1 LSFKSQLPYN
11 GKEHKFFIG
20 GHNEEIPNWIT
31 DNRCTRDWRILC
43 LYDLFS
49 KEETPKQETR
59 KTTIKKVKEPEKS
72 GETIKASDYS
82 DSDNWLAKP
91 SEITSQADVF
101 MLYPTAYAQKDKNSS
116 PVAKI
121 DDATMRAGAQVF
133 LATQGSAFDTSGNI
147 YAPYY
152 RQLDANWLYSK
163 SKAEQNEYVDGVPK
177 ADVYAA
183 FDYYIKHE
191 NNNRPFILVGHSQG
205 ARMIKAIMYD
215 YFKNNPGVSDR
226 MIAAYVL
233 GQSVTQQEMN
243 DNPQVKFATGPD
255 DTGVVVSYNTVSPDF
270 TGELPTWDEG
280 ALAINPIN
288 WRTDGTPATAAENL
302 GSYVRNDNG
311 DYTKVMNLADA
322 TVDGTRGLVVSS
334 TVDKAK
340 YEMPESTRKLY
351 PAGSYLNNDISFY
364 YYNLQQNAE
373 NREAQYFATHPQQ
386 TTDTAQ
392 TDQSVTDQN
401 QQTVQ

>member
-1 LSFKSQLPYN
+1 MK
-11 GKEHKFFIG
+11 KFIIG
-20 GHNEEIPNWIT
+20 LLVVAVLGVGGYYAYTTFFTSEEA
-31 DNRCTRDWRILC
+31 
-43 LYDLFS
+43 
-49 KEETPKQETR
+49 PKQETR
-59 KTTIKKVKEPEKS
+59 KTTIKKAKEPEKA

-82 DSDNWLAKP
+82 NADNWLAKP
-91 SEITSQADVF
+91 TEITSQADVF
-101 MLYPTAYAQKDKNSS
+101 MLYPTAYAQKNENSS

-121 DDATMRAGAQVF
+121 DNATMRAGAQVF

-152 RQLDANWLYSK
+152 RQLDAKWLLTK
-163 SKAEQNEYVDGVPK
+163 SKEEQAQYTDGIPK
-177 ADVYAA
+177 ADVIAA

-205 ARMIKAIMYD
+205 ARMLKAIMYD

-255 DTGVVVSYNTVSPDF
+255 DTGVVVSYNTVAPDF
-270 TGELPTWDEG
+270 TGTLPTWDEG

-311 DYTKVMNLADA
+311 DYTKVMNFADA
-322 TVDGTRGLVVSS
+322 TLDPTRGLVVSS
-334 TVDKAK
+334 SVDKAK
-340 YEMPESTRKLY
+340 YEMPESTRKIF
-351 PAGSYLNNDISFY
+351 PAGSFHNNDISFY

-373 NREAQYFATHPQQ
+373 NREAQYFATHPQGTQ
-386 TTDTAQ
+386 TTDANQQPAQ
-392 TDQSVTDQN
+392 AVDPN

>member
-1 LSFKSQLPYN
+1 MK
-11 GKEHKFFIG
+11 KFLIG
-20 GHNEEIPNWIT
+20 LVIIAVLGT
-31 DNRCTRDWRILC
+31 GGYYVYTTF
-43 LYDLFS
+43 FS
-49 KEETPKQETR
+49 KEDTPKQETR
-59 KTTIKKVKEPEKS
+59 KTTIKKAKEPEKS

-82 DSDNWLAKP
+82 DSGNWLAKP
-91 SEITSQADVF
+91 TEITSQADVF

-121 DDATMRAGAQVF
+121 DNATMRAGAQVF

-147 YAPYY
+147 FAPYY

-163 SKAEQNEYVDGVPK
+163 SKAEQNEYVDGIPK

-288 WRTDGTPATAAENL
+288 WKTDGTPATAAENL
-302 GSYVRNDNG
+302 GSYVRNDSG
-311 DYTKVMNLADA
+311 DYSKEMNLADA

-373 NREAQYFATHPQQ
+373 NREAQYFATHPQPAA
-386 TTDTAQ
+386 DP
-392 TDQSVTDQN
+392 N
-401 QQTVQ
+401 QQSTQTSDAAQQPAQ

>member
-1 LSFKSQLPYN
+1 MK
-11 GKEHKFFIG
+11 KFIIG
-20 GHNEEIPNWIT
+20 
-31 DNRCTRDWRILC
+31 ILVVAV
-43 LYDLFS
+43 LGVGGYYAYTTFFTSD
-49 KEETPKQETR
+49 EAPKQETS
-59 KTTIKKVKEPEKS
+59 KSTTKEEKKVKEPKKA
-72 GETIKASDYS
+72 GETIKGSDYS
-82 DSDNWLAKP
+82 NADNWLSKP
-91 SEITSQADVF
+91 TEITSQADVF
-101 MLYPTAYAQKDKNSS
+101 MLYPTAYAQKDENSS

-163 SKAEQNEYVDGVPK
+163 SKTEQNEYVDGVPK

-205 ARMIKAIMYD
+205 ARMIKAILYD

-255 DTGVVVSYNTVSPDF
+255 DTGVVVSYNTVAPDF

-288 WRTDGTPATAAENL
+288 WTTDGTPATAAENL
-302 GSYVRNDNG
+302 GSYVRNENG

-351 PAGSYLNNDISFY
+351 PAGSFLNNDISFY

-373 NREAQYFATHPQQ
+373 NRESQYFATHPDQAAQ
-386 TTDTAQ
+386 TTDPNQSAQ
-392 TDQSVTDQN
+392 QDTQTVDPN
-401 QQTVQ
+401 QQQPAQ

>member
-1 LSFKSQLPYN
+1 MK
-11 GKEHKFFIG
+11 KFLIG
-20 GHNEEIPNWIT
+20 LIIIAVLGAGGYYAYT
-31 DNRCTRDWRILC
+31 TF
-43 LYDLFS
+43 FS
-49 KEETPKQETR
+49 KEDTTTTQETR
-59 KTTIKKVKEPEKS
+59 NTTVKKPKEPEKA

-82 DSDNWLAKP
+82 DADNWLAKP
-91 SEITSQADVF
+91 TDITSQADVF
-101 MLYPTAYAQKDKNSS
+101 MLYPTAYAQKNENSS

-121 DDATMRAGAQVF
+121 SDATMRAGAQVF
-133 LATQGSAFDTSGNI
+133 LAAQGSAFDTSGNI
-147 YAPYY
+147 FAPYY

-163 SKAEQNEYVDGVPK
+163 SKAEQNEYVDGIPK

-233 GQSVTQQEMN
+233 GQSVTQTEMN

-270 TGELPTWDEG
+270 TGDLPTWDEG

-288 WRTDGTPATAAENL
+288 WRTDGTPATAEENL
-302 GSYVRNDNG
+302 GSYIRNENG

-351 PAGSYLNNDISFY
+351 PSGSYLNNDISFY

-373 NREAQYFATHPQQ
+373 NREAQYFAAHPEQA
-386 TTDTAQ
+386 TETSAA
-392 TDQSVTDQN
+392 DQSVQQDSQVVTPN
-401 QQTVQ
+401 QPAQ

>member
-1 LSFKSQLPYN
+1 MK
-11 GKEHKFFIG
+11 KFIIG
-20 GHNEEIPNWIT
+20 LLVVAVLGVGGYYAYTTFFTSEEA
-31 DNRCTRDWRILC
+31 
-43 LYDLFS
+43 
-49 KEETPKQETR
+49 PKQETR
-59 KTTIKKVKEPEKS
+59 KTTIKKAKEPEKA
-72 GETIKASDYS
+72 GEAIKASDYS
-82 DSDNWLAKP
+82 NTDNWLAKP
-91 SEITSQADVF
+91 TEITSQADVF
-101 MLYPTAYAQKDKNSS
+101 MLYPTAYAQKNENSS

-121 DDATMRAGAQVF
+121 DNPTMRAGAQVF
-133 LATQGSAFDTSGNI
+133 LATQGSAFDTSGNV

-152 RQLDANWLYSK
+152 RQLDAKWLLTK
-163 SKAEQNEYVDGVPK
+163 SKEEQAQYTDGVPK
-177 ADVYAA
+177 ADVMAA

-205 ARMIKAIMYD
+205 ARMLKAIMYD

-255 DTGVVVSYNTVSPDF
+255 DTGVVISYNTVAPDF
-270 TGELPTWDEG
+270 TGTLPTWDEG

-288 WRTDGTPATAAENL
+288 WRTDGTPATAEENL

-311 DYTKVMNLADA
+311 DYSKVMNLADA

-340 YEMPESTRKLY
+340 YEMPESTRKIF
-351 PAGSYLNNDISFY
+351 PAGSFHNNDISFY

-373 NREAQYFATHPQQ
+373 NREAQYFAMHPQGTQ
-386 TTDTAQ
+386 TTDPNQQPAQ
-392 TDQSVTDQN
+392 QEPQAIDPN
-401 QQTVQ
+401 HQTVQ

>member
-1 LSFKSQLPYN
+1 MK
-11 GKEHKFFIG
+11 KFIIG
-20 GHNEEIPNWIT
+20 
-31 DNRCTRDWRILC
+31 ILVVAV
-43 LYDLFS
+43 LGVGGYYAYTTFFTSD
-49 KEETPKQETR
+49 EAPKQETR
-59 KTTIKKVKEPEKS
+59 KTTIKEEKKAKEPKKA
-72 GETIKASDYS
+72 GETIKGSDYS
-82 DSDNWLAKP
+82 NADNWLSKP
-91 SEITSQADVF
+91 TEITSQADVF
-101 MLYPTAYAQKDKNSS
+101 MLYPTAYAQKDENSS

-163 SKAEQNEYVDGVPK
+163 SKTEQNEYVDGVPK

-215 YFKNNPGVSDR
+215 YFKNNPRVSDR

-255 DTGVVVSYNTVSPDF
+255 DTGVVVSYNTVAPDF
-270 TGELPTWDEG
+270 NGELPTWDEG

-302 GSYVRNDNG
+302 GSYVRNENG

-351 PAGSYLNNDISFY
+351 PAGSFLNNDISFY

-373 NREAQYFATHPQQ
+373 NRESQYFATHPDQAAQ
-386 TTDTAQ
+386 TTDPNQSAQ
-392 TDQSVTDQN
+392 QDTQTVDPN
-401 QQTVQ
+401 QQPVQ

>member
-1 LSFKSQLPYN
+1 MK
-11 GKEHKFFIG
+11 KFIIG
-20 GHNEEIPNWIT
+20 IAALLVLGTGGYYAYTTFFTNEEA
-31 DNRCTRDWRILC
+31 
-43 LYDLFS
+43 
-49 KEETPKQETR
+49 PKQETR

-82 DSDNWLAKP
+82 NADNWLAKP
-91 SEITSQADVF
+91 TDITSQADVF
-101 MLYPTAYAQKDKNSS
+101 MLYPTAYAQKNEQSS

-147 YAPYY
+147 FAPYY

-163 SKAEQNEYVDGVPK
+163 SKSEQNEYVDGVPK

-205 ARMIKAIMYD
+205 ARMIKSIMYD

-255 DTGVVVSYNTVSPDF
+255 DTGVVVSYNTVAPDF
-270 TGELPTWDEG
+270 NGELPTWDEG

-288 WRTDGTPATAAENL
+288 WRTDGTPATAGENL
-302 GSYVRNDNG
+302 GSYVRGDNG
-311 DYTKVMNLADA
+311 DYSKVMNLADA

-373 NREAQYFATHPQQ
+373 NRESQYFATHPQG
-386 TTDTAQ
+386 AQ
-392 TDQSVTDQN
+392 TTDQN
-401 QQTVQ
+401 QQPAQQDAQTADPNQQTAQ

>member
-1 LSFKSQLPYN
+1 MKKLI
-11 GKEHKFFIG
+11 IG
-20 GHNEEIPNWIT
+20 LLVVFVLGAGGYYAYTTFSGNEEA
-31 DNRCTRDWRILC
+31 
-43 LYDLFS
+43 S
-49 KEETPKQETR
+49 PKQETR
-59 KTTIKKVKEPEKS
+59 KASIKAKEPEKA

-82 DSDNWLAKP
+82 DADNWLSKP
-91 SEITSQADVF
+91 TDITSQADVF
-101 MLYPTAYAQKDKNSS
+101 MLYPTAYAQKDSNAS

-121 DDATMRAGAQVF
+121 DNATMRAGAQVF

-147 YAPYY
+147 FAPYY

-163 SKAEQNEYVDGVPK
+163 QKSEQNEYVDGIPK
-177 ADVYAA
+177 ADVIAA

-215 YFKNNPGVSDR
+215 YFKQHPGVSDR

-233 GQSVTQQEMN
+233 GQSVTQQEMT

-255 DTGVVVSYNTVSPDF
+255 DTGVVVSYNTVAPDF
-270 TGELPTWDEG
+270 NGQLPTWDEG

-288 WRTDGTPATAAENL
+288 WRTDGTPATANENL

-311 DYTKVMNLADA
+311 DYAKVMNLADA

-351 PAGSYLNNDISFY
+351 PAGSYMNNDISFY

-373 NREAQYFATHPQQ
+373 NREAQYFATHPQKTTQ
-386 TTDTAQ
+386 TPTPDANQQPAQ
-392 TDQSVTDQN
+392 QDPQTVDPN
-401 QQTVQ
+401 QQTAQ

>member
-1 LSFKSQLPYN
+1 MKKIIIGLIVIILGAGGYYAYTTMN
-11 GKEHKFFIG
+11 NKEA
-20 GHNEEIPNWIT
+20 T
-31 DNRCTRDWRILC
+31 
-43 LYDLFS
+43 
-49 KEETPKQETR
+49 KQETR
-59 KTTIKKVKEPEKS
+59 KTSIKQVEPKKA

-82 DSDNWLAKP
+82 NSDNWLAKP
-91 SEITSQADVF
+91 TEITSQADVF
-101 MLYPTAYAQKDKNSS
+101 MLYPTAYAQKNKNSS
-116 PVAKI
+116 PIAKI
-121 DDATMRAGAQVF
+121 SNATMRAGAQVF
-133 LATQGSAFDTSGNI
+133 LASQGSAFETSGNI
-147 YAPYY
+147 FAPYY

-163 SKAEQNEYVDGVPK
+163 SKTEQNEYFDGVPK

-191 NNNRPFILVGHSQG
+191 NNNRPFILVGHTQG
-205 ARMIKAIMYD
+205 ARMIKTIMYD

-255 DTGVVVSYNTVSPDF
+255 DTGVVVSYNTVAPNFS
-270 TGELPTWDEG
+270 GELPTWDDG

-288 WRTDGTPATAAENL
+288 WKTDGTPATAEENL
-302 GSYVRNDNG
+302 GSYVRSKSG
-311 DYTKVMNLADA
+311 DYTKVMSLADA
-322 TVDGTRGLVVSS
+322 TVDTTRGLVVSS
-334 TVDKAK
+334 TVDQAE

-373 NREAQYFATHPQQ
+373 NREAQYFAAHPQ
-386 TTDTAQ
+386 
-392 TDQSVTDQN
+392 
-401 QQTVQ
+401 

>member
-1 LSFKSQLPYN
+1 MLIRLSLLAKKHQSKKL
-11 GKEHKFFIG
+11 GKQ
-20 GHNEEIPNWIT
+20 
-31 DNRCTRDWRILC
+31 R
-43 LYDLFS
+43 S
-49 KEETPKQETR
+49 KKA
-59 KTTIKKVKEPEKS
+59 KEPEKA
-72 GETIKASDYS
+72 GEAIKASDYS
-82 DSDNWLAKP
+82 NTDNWLAKP
-91 SEITSQADVF
+91 TEITSQADVF
-101 MLYPTAYAQKDKNSS
+101 MLYPTAYAQKNENSS

-121 DDATMRAGAQVF
+121 DNPTMRAGAQVF
-133 LATQGSAFDTSGNI
+133 LATQGSAFDTSGNV

-152 RQLDANWLYSK
+152 RQLDAKWLLTK
-163 SKAEQNEYVDGVPK
+163 SKEEQAQYTDGVPK
-177 ADVYAA
+177 ADVMAA

-205 ARMIKAIMYD
+205 ARMLKAIMYD

-255 DTGVVVSYNTVSPDF
+255 DTGVVISYNTVAPDF
-270 TGELPTWDEG
+270 TGTLPTWDEG

-288 WRTDGTPATAAENL
+288 WRTDGTPATAEENL

-311 DYTKVMNLADA
+311 DYSKVMNLADA

-340 YEMPESTRKLY
+340 YEMPESTRKIF
-351 PAGSYLNNDISFY
+351 PAGSFHNNDISFY

-373 NREAQYFATHPQQ
+373 NREAQYFAMHPQGTQ
-386 TTDTAQ
+386 TTDPNQQPAQ
-392 TDQSVTDQN
+392 QEPQAIDPN

>member
-1 LSFKSQLPYN
+1 MKKLL
-11 GKEHKFFIG
+11 IG
-20 GHNEEIPNWIT
+20 LVVVIVLGAGGYYAYTTMNK
-31 DNRCTRDWRILC
+31 
-43 LYDLFS
+43 
-49 KEETPKQETR
+49 KEEPKQETR
-59 KTTIKKVKEPEKS
+59 KTSIKAKDPEKA
-72 GETIKASDYS
+72 GEKITASDYS
-82 DSDNWLAKP
+82 NADNWLAKP
-91 SEITSQADVF
+91 TELTSQADVF
-101 MLYPTAYAQKDKNSS
+101 MLYPTAYAQKNENSS

-121 DDATMRAGAQVF
+121 DNPTMRAGAQVF

-147 YAPYY
+147 FAPYY
-152 RQLDANWLYSK
+152 RQLDANWLLTK

-177 ADVYAA
+177 ADVIAA

-255 DTGVVVSYNTVSPDF
+255 DTGVVVSYNTVAPNF

-288 WRTDGTPATAAENL
+288 WQTDGTPAPAAENL

-311 DYTKVMNLADA
+311 DYSKVMNLADA
-322 TVDGTRGLVVSS
+322 TVDPTKGLVVASS
-334 TVDKAK
+334 VDKAK
-340 YEMPESTRKLY
+340 YEMPESTRKIF
-351 PAGSYLNNDISFY
+351 PEGSFHNNDISFY

-373 NREAQYFATHPQQ
+373 NREAQYFASHPQQ
-386 TTDTAQ
+386 TTEADQ
-392 TDQSVTDQN
+392 TEQADPQNDQ
-401 QQTVQ
+401 